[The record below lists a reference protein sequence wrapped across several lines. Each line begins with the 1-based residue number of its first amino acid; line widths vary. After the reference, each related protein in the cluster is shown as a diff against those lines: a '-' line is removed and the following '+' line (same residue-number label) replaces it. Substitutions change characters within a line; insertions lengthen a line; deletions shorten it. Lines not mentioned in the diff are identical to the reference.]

1 MNANKSIE
9 NKSAVESGVKVV
21 ETKSVET
28 KPVVKSNKK
37 SGGKKSDKAIAK
49 VETKKAQAKL
59 TIEDIDKLYDELGLK
74 HNPATKGNY
83 RIMQSKGERN
93 HSSLNLHNKD
103 IVIFSTELDAKAVQD
118 AKIDGVEVTQTNN
131 SDPGRAWSV
140 RFTDFGLV
148 KKVLAIY
155 ATNPMNCV
163 EK

>member
-1 MNANKSIE
+1 MNENKSIE
-9 NKSAVESGVKVV
+9 TKSAVESGVKVV
-21 ETKSVET
+21 ETK
-28 KPVVKSNKK
+28 PAVKSTKK
-37 SGGKKSDKAIAK
+37 SSGKKSTKAVAK